1 MADDRIHAD
10 PRRKV
15 RVEVKI
21 KPDFLEV
28 RRALA
33 EIRAGLSSV
42 LDEDP
47 MNTIEIVGAEI
58 LNNVVEHGFV
68 GKAKADASIEIC
80 AAIDGQKLVF
90 RVIDDGIPMPG
101 GAVPEGKARDIDPKS
116 ISALPEGGFGW
127 GLIHMLSADLSYAYR
142 DGKNRLQVSIDI

>member
-1 MADDRIHAD
+1 MTENCSHAAPD
-10 PRRKV
+10 RKV

-33 EIRAGLSSV
+33 EIRASLAPI
-42 LDEDP
+42 LDDDP
-47 MNTIEIVGAEI
+47 MSTIEIVGAEI
-58 LNNVVEHGFV
+58 LNNVVEHGFA
-68 GKAKADASIEIC
+68 GEIEDDKFIEVF
-80 AAIDGQKLVF
+80 AAFDGQKLIL
-90 RVIDDGIPMPG
+90 RIIDDGIPMPG

-127 GLIHMLSADLSYAYR
+127 GLIHMLSGDLSYAYQ